1 MYDFTYSKYNY
12 FTDEKNKVI
21 AVATY
26 AGKPVRGVAKCD
38 PQDSFDLDTGKE
50 LAAARCNMKVAK
62 KRQANALSQM
72 KAAEKAYENAKK
84 HYDNMIQYY
93 DDACKALQKANS
105 DIAVITNHLQ

>member
-38 PQDSFDLDTGKE
+38 PQDSFDIETGKK
-50 LAAARCNMKVAK
+50 LAAARCNEKVAK
-62 KRQANALSQM
+62 KRQANAFKQM
-72 KAAEKAYENAKK
+72 KAAEKAYEDAKK
-84 HYDNMIQYY
+84 HYDNMVNYY
-93 DDACKALQKANS
+93 NDACEAFAEATLSLA
-105 DIAVITNHLQ
+105 DIKNRL